1 MFNTDDR
8 LLVPVSDDTHS
19 RSTDESRTSDD
30 EYQAP
35 PSSSECLSKRL
46 SMEDWRPMKGA
57 LKISS
62 LEESSSAAGRSIEV

>member
-1 MFNTDDR
+1 M
-8 LLVPVSDDTHS
+8 
-19 RSTDESRTSDD
+19 
-30 EYQAP
+30 
-35 PSSSECLSKRL
+35 SSECLSKRL